1 MRTKTQIQ
9 DLLLENFNG
18 TTPNGLP
25 INKKEGSLV
34 SDMLSVVAIYGGG
47 TKDKSIIGIEEK
59 IENIP
64 LQAFL
69 QTATEDIYIIEAC
82 KMLGVFRKAGEKATG
97 YLTITGDPETVV
109 LAGTIA
115 SNGTYNYV
123 TTENLV
129 LDVTGKGTVLISA
142 ESTGNQYNTLENTI
156 TNLVSAVTNVSSIT
170 NNDAFTNGT
179 DIESIE
185 DLRARGLYVKRN
197 PPINGNMS
205 FYKLLAENL
214 FLNSDGGYI
223 LEGVDRV
230 KSARVFSASPN
241 PGDVTVV
248 ITNSIGE
255 PASDTLVNSIQKVM
269 DENRFLSANVIVES
283 SVAKDI
289 TITAILNL
297 ADTVELEN
305 ITENLRL
312 KIRDHLR
319 NIFANGKV
327 KINATDSAYVVS
339 WSEIGN
345 IIFDDPNVM
354 GYIDLKI
361 NDTSENFILGDKE
374 TPVLAAVNFTE

>member
-18 TTPNGLP
+18 VTPNGVP
-25 INKKEGSLV
+25 INKREGSLV
-34 SDMLSVVAIYGGG
+34 SDLFAAVAIYGGG

-82 KMLGVFRKAGEKATG
+82 KMLGVYRKAGEKAAG
-97 YLTITGDPETVV
+97 YLTVKGVAETVV
-109 LAGTIA
+109 LAGTIV
-115 SNGTYNYV
+115 SNGIYNYI

-129 LDVTGKGTVLISA
+129 LDTNGDGIILVIA
-142 ESTGNQYNTLENTI
+142 ENLGSQYNTLQNTI
-156 TNLVSAVTNVSSIT
+156 TSLVTPITNITSVT
-170 NNDAFTNGT
+170 NNDSFTNGT
-179 DIESIE
+179 DVEAIEE
-185 DLRARGLYVKRN
+185 LRARGLYVKRN

-223 LEGVDRV
+223 LEGVDGV

-248 ITNSIGE
+248 ITNSVGE
-255 PASDTLVNSIQKVM
+255 PASNTLVEGIQEVM
-269 DENRFLSANVIVES
+269 NDNRFLSANVIVES
-283 SVAKDI
+283 AVAKNI
-289 TITAILNL
+289 TISATLNL
-297 ADTVELEN
+297 SDTIELEN

-319 NIFANGKV
+319 NVFSNGKV
-327 KINATDSAYVVS
+327 KVNSTELAYVVS

-345 IIFDDPNVM
+345 IIFDDANVM
-354 GYIDLKI
+354 GYVDLKI
-361 NDTSENFILGDKE
+361 NDASENFILGDKE
-374 TPVLAAVNFTE
+374 TPVLTTVNFEV